1 MGTVTQAAL
10 AFVVWIGRRRLQPL
24 DKTLPTEVGALPAV
38 GSPSGPR
45 DAVPGLVGTAEGL
58 AAHLL
63 RRKRLRSRS
72 LLLVCI

>member
-10 AFVVWIGRRRLQPL
+10 AFAVSIGRRRSQPS
-24 DKTLPTEVGALPAV
+24 DETLLTEVRALLDMGPPLGV
-38 GSPSGPR
+38 G

-58 AAHLL
+58 AVHLL

>member
-1 MGTVTQAAL
+1 MGTMTQAAS
-10 AFVVWIGRRRLQPL
+10 AFAVSIGRWRSQPSDENL
-24 DKTLPTEVGALPAV
+24 LTEVGALPAM
-38 GSPSGPR
+38 GPPLGAG